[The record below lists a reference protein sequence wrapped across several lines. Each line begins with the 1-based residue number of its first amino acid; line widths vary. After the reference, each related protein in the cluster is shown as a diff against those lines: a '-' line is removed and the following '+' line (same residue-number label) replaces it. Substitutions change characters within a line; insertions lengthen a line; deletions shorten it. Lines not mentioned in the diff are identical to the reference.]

1 MVRAA
6 VETPD
11 VDGSVVVNGISANRY
26 RIADLTETLALGY
39 QPQDD
44 ACSPGPAADDP

>member
-1 MVRAA
+1 VVRAA

-11 VDGSVVVNGISANRY
+11 VDGSVVNGVSANRY

-44 ACSPGPAADDP
+44 AWSPGPAADDP